1 MKAFLDTSVLVPVF
15 YGDHVHHAAS
25 LDLFTRFP
33 QEDVCCGAHSLLE
46 VYSTLTRMPG
56 KHRIS
61 SDQGILFIT
70 NIRERLTI
78 VSLNA
83 DEYGDLLQKF
93 TSIGIVG
100 GTIYDAFLA
109 ACALKAKDPR
119 LSYQA
124 HSLIRAGWT
133 RQNTTDFR
141 FHG

>member
-25 LDLFTRFP
+25 LNLFTKYP
-33 QEDVCCGAHSLLE
+33 QKDVSCGAHSLLE

-61 SDQGILFIT
+61 SEQGMLFIT
-70 NIRERLTI
+70 NIRERMTI

-83 DEYGDLLQKF
+83 DEYWDMLQKF

-109 ACALKAKDPR
+109 TCALKAK
-119 LSYQA
+119 A
-124 HSLIRAGWT
+124 ESLFTWNIRHYGQFGPDVARILKT
-133 RQNTTDFR
+133 P
-141 FHG
+141 